1 MEARNAPENVQDL
14 FDNNRRWAEKM
25 EQESPGFFSR
35 LATQQKPNYLWI
47 GCSDSRVPANQI
59 TGLMPGEVF
68 VHRNVANVVSQTDLN
83 CMSVVDFAI
92 RTLQVRHIIVCGHY
106 GCAGVKAA
114 LDDETEG
121 VIDHWLS
128 GIRDLSSR
136 NKQRLSQLNDIDA
149 QALMCE
155 LNVRQQVRTLCRTT
169 VLKQAW
175 KRGEQ
180 VDVHGWVYGVN
191 DGLLRDLGD
200 RIASLVDLE
209 RTEAK
214 DTLSD

>member
-136 NKQRLSQLNDIDA
+136 NKQRLSQLNHIDA

>member
-1 MEARNAPENVQDL
+1 MEARSAPENVQDL

-35 LATQQKPNYLWI
+35 LATQQKPHYLWI

-155 LNVRQQVRTLCRTT
+155 LNVRQQVRSLCRTT
-169 VLKQAW
+169 ALKQAW

-200 RIASLVDLE
+200 RVASLDDLE

>member
-83 CMSVVDFAI
+83 CMSVIDFAI